1 MAVWLYFR
9 FPLSLRMVEEMLAAR
24 GIDVSH
30 ETVRRWAEKFGRD
43 YANRLRRRA
52 IRPGDT
58 WHLDEVVITI
68 AGEKHW
74 LWRAV
79 DGHGFVLDVLVQK
92 RRDTKAAKRLMR
104 KLLKKDAMAPRVMIT
119 DKLRS
124 YAAAKRDLRCGA
136 EHRQHKGLNN
146 RAENSHQPTRRRER
160 IMKRFKQRGM
170 FRAPHRRS
178 DRPAWKIQQDPF
190 QGRCGQL
197 LQRWAAC
204 AGKTADGEL
213 LRNGSSSPAKVWHRT
228 LPWSM
233 CIAPSTSLARRNNS
247 TKSRVLRWESRWIR
261 CGCPRQPIRLCPQRI
276 REPISRS
283 GRDPG
288 HRPYAHTGPNPRK
301 QGRKTHPH
309 PPCRVWRLTITGC
322 GIAGG
327 AHIRGF
333 WCALFPGGIRHAG
346 GCHGRWAR
354 AAWLMLK
361 GPPDCGNRPLRRVDD
376 GPELTCAADR
386 ALPGTA

>member
-124 YAAAKRDLRCGA
+124 YAAAKRDLRCARRASTTQGSQQQGRKLASTDPMTGA
-136 EHRQHKGLNN
+136 HHETLQ
-146 RAENSHQPTRRRER
+146 NSAACSEISLHP
-160 IMKRFKQRGM
+160 
-170 FRAPHRRS
+170 RS
-178 DRPAWKIQQDPF
+178 DRQPV
-190 QGRCGQL
+190 
-197 LQRWAAC
+197 
-204 AGKTADGEL
+204 
-213 LRNGSSSPAKVWHRT
+213 SSSPG
-228 LPWSM
+228 
-233 CIAPSTSLARRNNS
+233 STVC
-247 TKSRVLRWESRWIR
+247 K
-261 CGCPRQPIRLCPQRI
+261 
-276 REPISRS
+276 
-283 GRDPG
+283 
-288 HRPYAHTGPNPRK
+288 
-301 QGRKTHPH
+301 
-309 PPCRVWRLTITGC
+309 
-322 GIAGG
+322 
-327 AHIRGF
+327 
-333 WCALFPGGIRHAG
+333 
-346 GCHGRWAR
+346 
-354 AAWLMLK
+354 
-361 GPPDCGNRPLRRVDD
+361 
-376 GPELTCAADR
+376 
-386 ALPGTA
+386 

>member
-1 MAVWLYFR
+1 MTTRSDRRYRRHRFPPEVISMAVWMYFR

-24 GIDVSH
+24 GISVSH

-104 KLLKKDAMAPRVMIT
+104 KLFKKYAMAPRVMIT

-124 YAAAKRDLRCGA
+124 YAAAKWELRCGA

-160 IMKRFKQRGM
+160 IMKRFKSAQ
-170 FRAPHRRS
+170 ACSEISLHPRS
-178 DRPAWKIQQDPF
+178 DRQPV
-190 QGRCGQL
+190 
-197 LQRWAAC
+197 
-204 AGKTADGEL
+204 
-213 LRNGSSSPAKVWHRT
+213 SSSPGSTVCKWKASCTNRSVDRLEQRDRRGAFSMTFDHDPQFGINPSNLMWRCRYNSSLRKIAFLGPAFAQLDDTRLRHPCWSDHREIG
-228 LPWSM
+228 PK
-233 CIAPSTSLARRNNS
+233 R
-247 TKSRVLRWESRWIR
+247 
-261 CGCPRQPIRLCPQRI
+261 GCP
-276 REPISRS
+276 
-283 GRDPG
+283 
-288 HRPYAHTGPNPRK
+288 
-301 QGRKTHPH
+301 
-309 PPCRVWRLTITGC
+309 
-322 GIAGG
+322 
-327 AHIRGF
+327 
-333 WCALFPGGIRHAG
+333 
-346 GCHGRWAR
+346 
-354 AAWLMLK
+354 
-361 GPPDCGNRPLRRVDD
+361 PLS
-376 GPELTCAADR
+376 P
-386 ALPGTA
+386 